1 MPIRVTIPASLAV
14 LTVLA
19 AAHAAPAP
27 AAATPP
33 ATPPAAPSAPAKI
46 ASPAVFPG
54 RVAAKYAKLPAGQ
67 ARMHSCLDQYTANKA
82 THANGGLAW
91 IQKGGGYYSL
101 CTKKLKG

>member
-1 MPIRVTIPASLAV
+1 MPVRVTIPASLAV

-33 ATPPAAPSAPAKI
+33 ATPPAAPAKI

-54 RVAAKYAKLPAGQ
+54 RVAARYAKLPAGQ